1 MGKRMR
7 HYAVSAIETF
17 AEHSANLVFVLRINC
32 EDAEAE
38 EFLSIAI
45 RDVLRG
51 WYGHAT
57 YQEDDEVFCSTNLN
71 RSGESP
77 CISMNSYK
85 EISEATFSEM
95 ISVASWFT
103 RDIDDHRKKILCS

>member
-32 EDAEAE
+32 EDAEAD
-38 EFLSIAI
+38 EFLAIAI